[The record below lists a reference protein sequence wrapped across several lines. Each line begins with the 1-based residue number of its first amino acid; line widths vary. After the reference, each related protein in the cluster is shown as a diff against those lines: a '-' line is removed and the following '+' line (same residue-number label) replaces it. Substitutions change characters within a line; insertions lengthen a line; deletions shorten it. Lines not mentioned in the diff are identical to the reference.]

1 MQYKLADGTAVPITA
16 PLNVQNAISTLGGLA
31 LLTGGVG
38 LSLTA
43 LKELATGIYDAHVS
57 SIQEPSGF
65 IQREVRRPVTPLTS
79 ELMPETK
86 SPTKKKKSLIKE
98 NSAVSDWLCGTN
110 GTGQFTSTSADTHF
124 AKHVTDKDAN
134 RQYYDMTTAKS
145 DNRFVNDVVLPMAA
159 NPLAAAAMILPVGGA
174 TIFAA
179 PIISKKLV
187 KWLSNDLMGDN
198 AAEKQKVQNS
208 KAKKV
213 YTDAVDS
220 LLKLRKPE
228 EKQGSFT
235 KNAITINGTVGG
247 QPYEISTGAAPKKD
261 LNKEYTKTSPSP
273 FSLNNVGGVGAGL
286 VGLAALL
293 GLMRG
298 GMTGYDN
305 GTSQISQQQQLLRA
319 WKAQQKLR
327 DYNYT
332 PIAATLDKEPQDVSV
347 SSAEVQK
354 AIKQLNQMEEEEGNP
369 LNPFKVDSL
378 VSGAGYVG

>member
-65 IQREVRRPVTPLTS
+65 VQREVRRPVTPLTS
-79 ELMPETK
+79 ELMPDTE
-86 SPTKKKKSLIKE
+86 PPDKKKKSLIKK
-98 NSAVSDWLCGTN
+98 NAGVSDWLCGTD
-110 GTGQFTSTSADTHF
+110 GTGQFTPMPHDRHF
-124 AKHVTDKDAN
+124 AKDVAGKNAN
-134 RQYYDMTTAKS
+134 RIYYDASTAKS
-145 DNRFVNDVVLPMAA
+145 DNKFINDVVLPMAA
-159 NPLAAAAMILPVGGA
+159 NPMAAAAMLLPVGGA
-174 TIFAA
+174 AVFAA

-187 KWLSNDLMGDN
+187 KWLSNDLMGGN
-198 AAEKQKVQNS
+198 AFEEQKVQNS

-213 YTDAVDS
+213 YTDAVNT

-235 KNAITINGTVGG
+235 KSAITAHGAVGSAPFTVSLG
-247 QPYEISTGAAPKKD
+247 EAPKKD
-261 LNKEYTKTSPSP
+261 PDKEYTKTAPSP
-273 FSLNNVGGVGAGL
+273 FSFNNVGGVGVGL

-298 GMTGYDN
+298 GMAGYDN

-332 PIAATLDKEPQDVSV
+332 PIAATLDKEPQDIAVSN
-347 SSAEVQK
+347 AEVQK